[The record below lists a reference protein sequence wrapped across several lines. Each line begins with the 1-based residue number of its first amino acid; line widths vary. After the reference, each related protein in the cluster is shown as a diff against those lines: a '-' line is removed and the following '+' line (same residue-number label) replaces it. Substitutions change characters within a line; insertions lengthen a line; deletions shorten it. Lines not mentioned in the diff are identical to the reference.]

1 MSSIENALSET
12 VKNIL
17 EVNSN
22 NLSKQE
28 KISIALKDIYRNN
41 PNKKF
46 SFQDVAIF
54 LKLSARAPRGIATMV
69 RSISEKDPDFPSD
82 MIKPKNQ
89 SGSTSYSI
97 DKINQ
102 LLSETNLQ

>member
-1 MSSIENALSET
+1 MSTIVNALSEN

-17 EVNSN
+17 ELNSD

-28 KISIALKDIYRNN
+28 KISIALKDIYKNN
-41 PNKKF
+41 PSKKF
-46 SFQDVAIF
+46 TYQDVAIF
-54 LKLSARAPRGIATMV
+54 LNLSSRAPRGIATMI
-69 RSISEKDPDFPSD
+69 RSISEKDPSFPKD

-102 LLSETNLQ
+102 LLGETSL